1 MRKSLLTAS
10 VAAAALLVSATAAA
24 DPQGKEQS
32 VKGDRGSAG
41 GGGSGGGG
49 GASSGAGPDTGR
61 TDADHRGLTV
71 TKYKPWEVS
80 AGWEG
85 HRLVRQSDLEG
96 AAPDKFFNYY
106 YASGYY
112 EFTKY
117 DRVSLTAGLYQRFL
131 ADPGETGV
139 RADDIV
145 GSYRRWVPLP
155 QQFDFYGTFSLLAP
169 TSFVSFRESLITA
182 PRVGLR
188 LDKGIGEY
196 VLLSARTSGSYYWER
211 YNTERDGTSP
221 NPLARVAGGVDAD
234 FTMPFHKPLSAG
246 VSLYTNYYWYHNA
259 TSSVPGGAVQ
269 GAGQVGVTAGNQAAI
284 QPISQSYGGEI
295 HVHYLLPDVVTG
307 LHTDASIAYAQGDPS
322 LGFTSALH
330 DGVSHLYFFYRLQ
343 SEVYATLTARY

>member
-1 MRKSLLTAS
+1 MVVT
-10 VAAAALLVSATAAA
+10 AALLVSATAAA

-32 VKGDRGSAG
+32 VKGDKGGGG
-41 GGGSGGGG
+41 GGGSAGAG
-49 GASSGAGPDTGR
+49 GATTDSAGPDVGR
-61 TDADHRGLTV
+61 TDADHRGLNV

-112 EFTKY
+112 EVTKHDRFT
-117 DRVSLTAGLYQRFL
+117 LTAGLYQRFL

-145 GSYRRWVPLP
+145 GSYRHWIELP
-155 QQFDFYGTFSLLAP
+155 AQFDFYGSFSLVAP
-169 TSFVSFRESLITA
+169 TSFVSFREGLITA

-188 LDKGIGEY
+188 LDKGIGDY
-196 VLLSARTSGSYYWER
+196 ILLSARTSGSYYWER
-211 YNTERDGTSP
+211 YNTMRDGTSP

-234 FTMPFHKPLSAG
+234 VTMPFHKPLSAG

-259 TSSVPGGAVQ
+259 TSTLPAGATN
-269 GAGQVGVTAGNQAAI
+269 GSGQVGTTTGNQPAI

-295 HVHYLLPDVVTG
+295 HVRYLLPDFVTG
-307 LHTDASIAYAQGDPS
+307 LHTDAAVAYAQGDPS

-330 DGVSHLYFFYRLQ
+330 DGISHVYFFYRLQ
-343 SEVYATLTARY
+343 SELYATLTARY